1 MLNLALIYRFAPQ
14 RPQLLKLFIKPLLA
28 SAVMGVCAYAMYGLF
43 DKLLPGIGIDTA
55 ARFGMALTMGLAIVI
70 SVIVYLLLVVALR
83 VITKEELE
91 LVPKGEK
98 IAKLLRIK

>member
-1 MLNLALIYRFAPQ
+1 
-14 RPQLLKLFIKPLLA
+14 
-28 SAVMGVCAYAMYGLF
+28 
-43 DKLLPGIGIDTA
+43 
-55 ARFGMALTMGLAIVI
+55 MALAMGLAIVI